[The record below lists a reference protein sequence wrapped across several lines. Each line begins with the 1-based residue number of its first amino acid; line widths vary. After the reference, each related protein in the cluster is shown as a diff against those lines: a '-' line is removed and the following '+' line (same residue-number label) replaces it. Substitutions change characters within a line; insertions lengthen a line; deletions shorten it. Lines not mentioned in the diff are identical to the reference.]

1 MAEINYLGMEST
13 AIVVASWRADS
24 TFLVSYFS
32 PLRSRWACGSKRV
45 VRHGLESNRSMEQSV
60 EQMMQQAIGVFAQAQ
75 PSAGGGM
82 AFQFLMMVPLLG
94 ILYFLMIRPQ
104 QKKQKEHQELLK
116 KLTVGTRVMTS
127 GGVIGTISRVDEK
140 TVKITVAERVDIEV
154 IRSAVATVL
163 HDDDK
168 KD

>member
-1 MAEINYLGMEST
+1 M
-13 AIVVASWRADS
+13 IVIASWRAGS

-32 PLRSRWACGSKRV
+32 PVSPFCPVGMGYCSVRRGATRST
-45 VRHGLESNRSMEQSV
+45 EQIV
-60 EQMMQQAIGVFAQAQ
+60 EHMMQQAIGIFAQAQ
-75 PSAGGGM
+75 PSAGGGI

-104 QKKQKEHQELLK
+104 QQKQKEHQELLK

-127 GGVIGTISRVDEK
+127 GGIIGTISRVDEK
-140 TVKITVAERVDIEV
+140 TVKLTVAERVDIELV
-154 IRSAVATVL
+154 RSAVATTL
-163 HDDDK
+163 DDEK

>member
-1 MAEINYLGMEST
+1 
-13 AIVVASWRADS
+13 
-24 TFLVSYFS
+24 
-32 PLRSRWACGSKRV
+32 
-45 VRHGLESNRSMEQSV
+45 
-60 EQMMQQAIGVFAQAQ
+60 MMQQAIGVFAQAQ
-75 PSAGGGM
+75 PAAGGGM

-116 KLTVGTRVMTS
+116 KLTVGTRVMTN
-127 GGVIGTISRVDEK
+127 GGIIGTISRVDEK

-154 IRSAVATVL
+154 IRSAVAAVL
-163 HDDDK
+163 GDDEK